1 MKFLCIGRNYADH
14 IAELNNERPDEP
26 VLFLKP
32 DTALLKGN
40 APFYHPEFSNNIQHE
55 VEVIIRISK
64 EGKYIDPKFAGKY
77 YDAVGLGIDFTA
89 RDVQEKLRGK
99 GLPWDIAKG
108 FNHSAAVSEFILKE
122 ELGDLNQ
129 LNFHLNVNGE
139 KRQEGNTSMMLWKI
153 DEVVSA
159 LSQYF
164 LLKKGDIIFTGTPKG
179 VQAVK
184 TGDKLEG
191 WLEGTKL
198 LDFEVK

>member
-14 IAELNNERPDEP
+14 IAELGNARPDEP

-32 DTALLKGN
+32 DTAQLKGN
-40 APFYHPEFSNNIQHE
+40 APFFHPEFSKNIQHE

-89 RDVQEKLRGK
+89 RDLQEKLRDK